1 MVLKF
6 GEVGRGRDED
16 SYFSQDNATFRRSI
30 DPEYTESFGCTEEVP
45 KCRQLELVVR

>member
-1 MVLKF
+1 MNLKS

-16 SYFSQDNATFRRSI
+16 SYLSVTFRGSI
-30 DPEYTESFGCTEEVP
+30 DPEYTESLGCTEEVP